1 MGLIVLSVVAV
12 AMPEIV
18 RNWFAVHPV
27 DWLAVDSE
35 RDVVGD
41 AFAEGVR
48 NFAVV
53 DAIIDI
59 RLGSSY

>member
-1 MGLIVLSVVAV
+1 MC
-12 AMPEIV
+12 
-18 RNWFAVHPV
+18 WFAMHPV
-27 DWLAVDSE
+27 DWLAVEAD

-59 RLGSSY
+59 RLGISY